1 MITVNVNETK
11 WRIPERVTITEWVAL
26 QQWDFEVEAHWP
38 YIINTISGIPAE
50 EFLHAEPSSMQLFM
64 GFLIATVNKR
74 TLKHQPDFN
83 KLNFGE
89 FVDLDCYMSLGVEKH
104 IGDILGVLKVD
115 TPWADEALA
124 VIEQYIKW
132 RNTIYRQYKSLFGL
146 EDKDFEEG
154 TETDDTFNPKE
165 VSRGWYKIIVDLA
178 GEDVLKM
185 DAVTEEP
192 LQKILTFL
200 QIKKE
205 KALAEANEA
214 RKIRNKQR

>member
-26 QQWDFEVEAHWP
+26 QQWDFATEAHWP
-38 YIINTISGIPAE
+38 YIINTISHIPTE
-50 EFLHAEPSSMQLFM
+50 EFLDADPSSMQLFM
-64 GFLIATVNKR
+64 GFLIGAVNKR
-74 TLKHQPDFN
+74 TLKQHPDFN
-83 KLNFGE
+83 SLNFGK

-104 IGDILGVLKVD
+104 IGDILEVLEVN

-124 VIEQYIKW
+124 VIEQFIKW
-132 RNTIYRQYKSLFGL
+132 RNTIYKQYKNLFGL
-146 EDKDFEEG
+146 EDKDFEEAA
-154 TETDDTFNPKE
+154 EADDMFNPKE
-165 VSRGWYKIIVDLA
+165 VSRGWYNVIVDLA
-178 GEDVLKM
+178 NEDVLKM

-192 LQKILTFL
+192 LHKILTFL

-205 KALAEANEA
+205 KALAEAQEA